1 MNISMGNML
10 DEVSYSAVKDD
21 ESGDLADLLSMRK
34 ILNDD
39 IVWEI
44 NSYKTDVKE
53 ETVRNDDNAFEFVS
67 NAEDKRKVLV
77 VQDSFGYALM
87 GITKDFAEVTFLK
100 NTEVFKK
107 YCEEWKPDILLVEIV
122 ERRKRPQEQ
131 ICQGLYDLLVS
142 GE

>member
-1 MNISMGNML
+1 M
-10 DEVSYSAVKDD
+10 
-21 ESGDLADLLSMRK
+21 
-34 ILNDD
+34 
-39 IVWEI
+39 
-44 NSYKTDVKE
+44 
-53 ETVRNDDNAFEFVS
+53 S